1 MATLDTA
8 LLEVHQLSK
17 TFGGLIALESVDL
30 VVPAGAIVSLI
41 GPNGAGKTT
50 LFNCITGHYSPTSGK
65 LLFKGESLMD
75 LQPHEVALKGVSR
88 TFQGIRIF
96 SGMTAMENVMVGA
109 HCRTKT
115 GLWGAIFKT
124 GRVIEEER
132 TLASDAF
139 KLLEFVGLSTKAD
152 DWAANLCYGDQRRLE
167 IARALATQP
176 ALLLLDEP
184 AAGMNPRETQ
194 DLMALIQRIR
204 QQGATILLIE
214 HDMKVVMGISD
225 RVVVL
230 DYGVKIAEGPPEQVR
245 HDSRVIEAYLG
256 RDGSKQAS
264 PGATTGSGGIG
275 GATAPHG
282 VPQDKE

>member
-1 MATLDTA
+1 MPPSDAV
-8 LLEVHQLSK
+8 LLEVRQLSK
-17 TFGGLIALESVDL
+17 TFGGLVALESVDL

-50 LFNCITGHYSPTSGK
+50 LFNCITGHYPSTTGK
-65 LLFKGESLMD
+65 IFFKGESLVG
-75 LQPHEVALKGVSR
+75 LQPHEVTQEGVSR

-96 SGMTAMENVMVGA
+96 SGMTVMENVMVGA

-115 GLWGAIFKT
+115 GVWGAIFKT
-124 GRVIEEER
+124 GRMMEEER
-132 TLASDAF
+132 SLASDAF
-139 KLLEFVGLSTKAD
+139 KLLEFVGLSGKAD

-194 DLMALIQRIR
+194 DLMSLIRRIR
-204 QQGATILLIE
+204 KQGTTILLIE

-230 DYGVKIAEGPPEQVR
+230 DHGVKIAEGSPEWVR
-245 HDSRVIEAYLG
+245 HDPKVIEAYLG

-264 PGATTGSGGIG
+264 PGAATGSGGIG

-282 VPQDKE
+282 PPG

>member
-1 MATLDTA
+1 MATLDTE

-50 LFNCITGHYSPTSGK
+50 LFNCITGHYPPTSGK
-65 LLFKGESLMD
+65 LFFKGESLKG

-96 SGMTAMENVMVGA
+96 SGMTVMENVMVGA

-115 GLWGAIFKT
+115 GLWGAILKT

-194 DLMALIQRIR
+194 NLMALIQRIR

-230 DYGVKIAEGPPEQVR
+230 DYGVKIAEGPPERVR
-245 HDSRVIEAYLG
+245 HDPRVIEAYLG
-256 RDGSKQAS
+256 RDGGRSSAHAQN
-264 PGATTGSGGIG
+264 
-275 GATAPHG
+275 
-282 VPQDKE
+282 

>member
-1 MATLDTA
+1 
-8 LLEVHQLSK
+8 
-17 TFGGLIALESVDL
+17 
-30 VVPAGAIVSLI
+30 
-41 GPNGAGKTT
+41 
-50 LFNCITGHYSPTSGK
+50 
-65 LLFKGESLMD
+65 MD